1 MADWSVRLTLTV
13 GVAVSLFVCYEIAT
27 LSLVL
32 GTPAGG
38 WHYGYLENPSIR
50 PVGAALLVAGAAAAL
65 VFFLPPGET
74 RPDWLVVLAW
84 VVVATGLHGLLR
96 SLTPFHLEEIFRS
109 DAANSFYSV
118 TLQFEARHILEDFE
132 RIRGQWPLHAQ
143 SNMPGKLMLLYALEA
158 ITPRTDLLPR
168 LIVLV
173 SNLGA
178 FPMYVFVRDVFGDRR
193 VAIYSAALYLFVP
206 GTVLFFPL
214 MNTVTPVVTLIT
226 ACVLVRWLTAGNP
239 VYAGLLGVA
248 LYLLVFFEP
257 LPLAMG
263 LLFAAL
269 LIRAVWLKSMSGPQV
284 LGQIGLGLATFA
296 VTAFAMRLWFGFDLL
311 DAFRH
316 VKAHAVE
323 FNAAQGR
330 PYALWVWHNLREFA
344 FATGFCQIVLF
355 WAALADGL
363 RTPGGWRTRLTT
375 PVTVVCLGLL
385 AVLVAID
392 LMGVNRG
399 EVTRL
404 WIFLACFFQIPAAYV
419 CARLQSP
426 IAIILIIALSAL
438 QAALGTAMIG
448 FVVPR

>member
-1 MADWSVRLTLTV
+1 MADRSVRLTLTV

-50 PVGAALLVAGAAAAL
+50 PVGCRTPRRRCGCRARV
-65 VFFLPPGET
+65 LPSASAKLDPTGSSFSPGS
-74 RPDWLVVLAW
+74 WL
-84 VVVATGLHGLLR
+84 ATGLHGLLR

-206 GTVLFFPL
+206 GQ
-214 MNTVTPVVTLIT
+214 
-226 ACVLVRWLTAGNP
+226 CCSSR
-239 VYAGLLGVA
+239 
-248 LYLLVFFEP
+248 
-257 LPLAMG
+257 
-263 LLFAAL
+263 
-269 LIRAVWLKSMSGPQV
+269 S
-284 LGQIGLGLATFA
+284 
-296 VTAFAMRLWFGFDLL
+296 
-311 DAFRH
+311 
-316 VKAHAVE
+316 
-323 FNAAQGR
+323 
-330 PYALWVWHNLREFA
+330 
-344 FATGFCQIVLF
+344 
-355 WAALADGL
+355 
-363 RTPGGWRTRLTT
+363 
-375 PVTVVCLGLL
+375 
-385 AVLVAID
+385 
-392 LMGVNRG
+392 
-399 EVTRL
+399 
-404 WIFLACFFQIPAAYV
+404 
-419 CARLQSP
+419 
-426 IAIILIIALSAL
+426 
-438 QAALGTAMIG
+438 
-448 FVVPR
+448 